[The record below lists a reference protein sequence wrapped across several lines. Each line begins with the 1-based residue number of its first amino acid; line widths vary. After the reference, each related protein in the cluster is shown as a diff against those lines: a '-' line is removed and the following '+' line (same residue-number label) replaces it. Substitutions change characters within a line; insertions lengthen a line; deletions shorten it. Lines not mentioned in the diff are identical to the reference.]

1 MSPPCRLVEEAG
13 SEFPVWVV
21 ANKAGDQLR
30 ITITGYRGSR
40 HFSVGEFVR
49 RAILVGAISLG
60 GVLLLGGLVIALL
73 GAKVGH
79 LNDALVDLETS
90 QAAIDAENLELLAL
104 QTELE
109 TAVAA
114 KSTALAEL
122 DAEMG
127 QIESL
132 MGLSPEP
139 VQTMYQRMDAA
150 RQSAQEKQAMLQ
162 MLPSGSPLQ
171 ATQVTSGYGVRHHPI
186 RKSRAMHWGLD
197 LRAARGTP
205 VHATGDGVV
214 EWAGLQASSG
224 LGKMVKLVHN
234 YGFSSIYGHLNSV
247 EVEAGSVVR
256 QGQLL
261 GYSGSTGR
269 SSGPHLH
276 YEVRYLQRR
285 LDPTPFFNWSM
296 DQYQQ
301 LFVSEEYVPWES
313 LAETISQQMA
323 WTAPTLEAS
332 PASSRATVAVP
343 PSSQPAPVLS
353 VISP

>member
-1 MSPPCRLVEEAG
+1 MR
-13 SEFPVWVV
+13 
-21 ANKAGDQLR
+21 DQLR
-30 ITITGYRGSR
+30 ISITGYRGSR
-40 HFSVGEFVR
+40 HFSVGEFMR
-49 RAILVGAISLG
+49 RAALAAAAALG
-60 GVLLLGGLVIALL
+60 LIMVVGGLVIAVL
-73 GAKVGH
+73 GHKLGN
-79 LNDALVDLETS
+79 LNHALAELENS
-90 QAAIDAENLELLAL
+90 QAVIAAENRGLLELQA
-104 QTELE
+104 ELE
-109 TAVAA
+109 DAVAS

-127 QIESL
+127 QIEAL
-132 MGLSPEP
+132 MGLDPEP
-139 VQTMYQRMDAA
+139 LQTMYQRMDTA

-162 MLPSGSPLQ
+162 MLPSGSPL
-171 ATQVTSGYGVRHHPI
+171 ASTRVTSAYGVRHHPI

-197 LRAARGTP
+197 LKADRGTP
-205 VHATGDGVV
+205 VYATGDGVV

-234 YGFSSIYGHLNSV
+234 YGFSSIYGHLNDV
-247 EVEAGSVVR
+247 EVESGSFVR

-285 LDPTPFFNWSM
+285 LNPQPFFDWSM

-301 LFVSEEYVPWES
+301 LFVSEDYVPWES

-323 WTAPTLEAS
+323 WTAPSPAANPTS
-332 PASSRATVAVP
+332 PASQHAAVEAP
-343 PSSQPAPVLS
+343 PSSLPVPVLS
-353 VISP
+353 AISP